1 MRDRKYFDKYSEKY
15 SDRAVSGYFHC
26 DVSCRE
32 DNCEEEDGKG
42 RLSPD
47 ISIPGAMHT
56 PVNTSFIMR
65 LVIASFRLIS
75 LATMRRHRRR
85 QVPAALES

>member
-1 MRDRKYFDKYSEKY
+1 MKNKYPEKY
-15 SDRAVSGYFHC
+15 LPSRDISIV
-26 DVSCRE
+26 DVSCHE
-32 DNCEEEDGKG
+32 DSFEEEDGKG